1 MLRWEP
7 QAWSPW
13 GASSQDVGSGIGQAV
28 TSVLSPGRLSQAL
41 GAWASTG
48 AGKGDE
54 SSHARGVG
62 APGLTL
68 RSSGA
73 RTRGGLPW
81 GLSGHRGPVSGP
93 RGPVAPPAEM
103 LTDHPPGFARPPPV
117 AGGRWTSGQGAGLWR
132 SPPMFPRTFPRGDV
146 RAEGSWEGSFL
157 GPQACETRREGCLNT
172 PLATRQAGPVE
183 LLIGPFGV
191 SALIMCV
198 AWATSLIK
206 GQLQGLLAGGA
217 RPRPLPGGGRVSCVT
232 SESINGERGGSLQE
246 L

>member
-1 MLRWEP
+1 M
-7 QAWSPW
+7 
-13 GASSQDVGSGIGQAV
+13 GASGLEPVGGIL
-28 TSVLSPGRLSQAL
+28 TR
-41 GAWASTG
+41 
-48 AGKGDE
+48 
-54 SSHARGVG
+54 RGVRDRPG
-62 APGLTL
+62 CHQCPVPRETVSGLGGLGLHWGWKGRRKQPCPRGGGPGLTL

-232 SESINGERGGSLQE
+232 SESIKGERGGSLQE